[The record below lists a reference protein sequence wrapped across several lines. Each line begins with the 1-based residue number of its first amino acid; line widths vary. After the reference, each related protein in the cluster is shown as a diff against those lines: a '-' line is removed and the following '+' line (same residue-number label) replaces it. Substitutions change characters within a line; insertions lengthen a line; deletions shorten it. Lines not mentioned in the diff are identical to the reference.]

1 LRSESRSRVEYKIPT
16 NIIIVLDSYFN
27 LTHKSDLIIIIII
40 IIIVAK
46 IKVTLSHKNVA
57 GVLYTSRRK

>member
-1 LRSESRSRVEYKIPT
+1 LKLFSALAGL
-16 NIIIVLDSYFN
+16 VLTFER
-27 LTHKSDLIIIIII
+27 KLIIIIII

-57 GVLYTSRRK
+57 GELYKTRCRK

>member
-1 LRSESRSRVEYKIPT
+1 MMM
-16 NIIIVLDSYFN
+16 
-27 LTHKSDLIIIIII
+27 II

-57 GVLYTSRRK
+57 GAPYTRRCRK